1 LRRDGVDVEAV
12 GFAALVAV
20 CVDARERTV
29 GPEADTLPIVSVDG
43 EWTTA
48 AGLLALMTVDGVG
61 PAKALAVARGEQPA
75 EALADRT
82 MLVEERERANAQMS
96 TRAAAG
102 VLTLGF
108 FDEAFPAVLR
118 GIPSAPA
125 VLYWRGHPEA
135 WSRPALAVV
144 GTRQPT
150 AFGISVTRTLTQAA
164 ASRGFVIVSGLAPG
178 IDMVAHEAALDVGA
192 RTVAVLGS
200 GLDMASA
207 SAYGQAALAR
217 RIVHGGGALISEQ
230 PFGVSPSDR
239 TLVARNRL
247 QTGLSDAILVGQSG
261 VQGGTLHT
269 VRYAAEQGRPVY
281 CPVPHEP
288 AEASAGLRVLL
299 DEPARRL
306 PELLPAWRHAGPLA
320 ARLGDRPL
328 ARPVHAEGTAAW
340 LTELGGLPAEHPSD
354 ATDLDRQMTLGEAA
368 PGSRR

>member
-1 LRRDGVDVEAV
+1 MIQSPLVSQAGLRGARAELR
-12 GFAALVAV
+12 AA
-20 CVDARERTV
+20 
-29 GPEADTLPIVSVDG
+29 TLPIVSVDG

-61 PAKALAVARGEQPA
+61 PATALAVARGEQPA
-75 EALADRT
+75 DALADRT

-96 TRAAAG
+96 TWAAGG

-118 GIPSAPA
+118 GIPSPPA

-144 GTRQPT
+144 GTREPT
-150 AFGISVTRTLTQAA
+150 AFGVTVARTLTQAA

-178 IDMVAHEAALDVGA
+178 IDTVAHEATLDVGA
-192 RTVAVLGS
+192 RTVAVLGC

-217 RIVHGGGALISEQ
+217 RIVAGGGALISEQ

-247 QTGLSDAILVGQSG
+247 QTGLADAILVGQSG

-288 AEASAGLRVLL
+288 EPTSAGLRALL

-306 PELLPAWRHAGPLA
+306 PEVLPAWRNASRLA

-328 ARPVHAEGTAAW
+328 ARPVHAKRTEQWLNELRSLQLTPRSGTTEDGQQ
-340 LTELGGLPAEHPSD
+340 LTF
-354 ATDLDRQMTLGEAA
+354 
-368 PGSRR
+368 